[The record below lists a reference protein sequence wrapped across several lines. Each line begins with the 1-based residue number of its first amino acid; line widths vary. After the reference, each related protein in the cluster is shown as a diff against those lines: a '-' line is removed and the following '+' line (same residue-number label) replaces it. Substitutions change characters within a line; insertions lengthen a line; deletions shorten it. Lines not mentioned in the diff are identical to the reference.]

1 MKHRYKIAAVMAGMS
16 ILMGTGSV
24 ATSAAQATGSETAW
38 NICRKESIVIPV
50 WKLNDCGGVLFPNI
64 TIPDWCLP
72 EQPDESLPEQPDE
85 SLPEQPDESLPEQP
99 DESLPG
105 ENEGQNSYVQQ
116 VVALVNEERGKEGL
130 APLKF
135 DEKMGQAALV
145 RAKETE
151 QVFSHTRPDGRNFST
166 ALTEAGVSYLSAGE
180 NIAYG
185 QKTPEQVVEG
195 WMNSPGHR
203 ANIMNTGFTRIGV
216 GYYQSAAG
224 VNYWT
229 QLFAN

>member
-64 TIPDWCLP
+64 TIPDWC
-72 EQPDESLPEQPDE
+72 
-85 SLPEQPDESLPEQP
+85 LPEQP